1 MGNEMTGGQQPSLS
15 LRHLALR
22 VLNMERSRHFYERF
36 LGMKV
41 AWEPDP
47 KHVYL
52 TNGADILALHQ
63 IQEEIVFTANDGFMD
78 HFGFVV
84 EGIADVDQ
92 MAQRAKENNIPILKG
107 PKYHRD
113 GSYSFY
119 MPDSDGNV
127 IQILY
132 EPHISP
138 SLSCCVREDYFKNKM
153 EENKI

>member
-1 MGNEMTGGQQPSLS
+1 MGNEMTEGQQPSLS

-63 IQEEIVFTANDGFMD
+63 IPEGESFIAGGGMD

-84 EGIADVDQ
+84 SGIADVDQ
-92 MAQRAKENNIPILKG
+92 MVQRAKENSLSILKG
-107 PKYHRD
+107 PKHHRD

-119 MPDSDGNV
+119 MPDPDGNV

-138 SLSCCVREDYFKNKM
+138 SLCGEDYFKNKM
-153 EENKI
+153 EED

>member
-1 MGNEMTGGQQPSLS
+1 MTQGRQPSLN
-15 LRHLALR
+15 LRHVALR
-22 VLNMERSRHFYERF
+22 VLNMGRSRHFYERF

-63 IQEEIVFTANDGFMD
+63 IPEGESFIAGGSLD

-84 EGIADVDQ
+84 EGIAEVDQ
-92 MAQRAKENNIPILKG
+92 MVQRSKENNIPILKG

-119 MPDSDGNV
+119 MPDPDGTV

-138 SLSCCVREDYFKNKM
+138 SLSCCVGEDYFKNKM
-153 EENKI
+153 KENKI